1 MKSPIMHPLSTVV
14 LVAAGVLM
22 AAASPAAAQAKRT
35 QLEGVWVVN
44 GTKTENLK
52 LTPAGQAARDR
63 YDHLH
68 DDPAMRCIPATF
80 KRVMHTPSPPI
91 EVKLFDDH
99 AEVNYEFMDVKRRVP
114 LKDGLAAKDAPYT
127 VPQFPHLG
135 RSAGHW
141 EGDTLVVESTDLK
154 AGLLDSLGDPGL
166 WQTDKMRTVERFV
179 PVDANHMQV
188 IVRLTDEAYYQE
200 PFTTTFNYLKLPDG
214 ELLSW
219 DCTPEGAGYDRFKE
233 DKPKEPLPLR
243 NRDGGQ

>member
-1 MKSPIMHPLSTVV
+1 MSGRASTMPLRCAL
-14 LVAAGVLM
+14 LVAAVLM
-22 AAASPAAAQAKRT
+22 ASLPASAQGKRA

-44 GTKTENLK
+44 GTRTENLK
-52 LTPAGQAARDR
+52 LTPEGAAARNR

-68 DDPAMRCIPATF
+68 DDPAMRCIPASF

-91 EVKLFDDH
+91 EVKLH
-99 AEVNYEFMDVKRRVP
+99 ADEVEINYEFMDVHRRVP
-114 LKDGLAAKDAPYT
+114 IKAGLAAKDAPYT
-127 VPQFPHLG
+127 APQFPHLG

-141 EGDTLVVESTDLK
+141 EGDTLVIATTDIK

-166 WQTDKMRTVERFV
+166 WQTDRMQTIERFV
-179 PVDANHMQV
+179 PNGNRMQV
-188 IVRLTDEAYYQE
+188 IVTLTDPPYYQE

-233 DKPKEPLPLR
+233 TQPNQPLPQR
-243 NRDGGQ
+243 NR